1 MARLAHDLQL
11 RVAHFDGQLHIE
23 QESERWSAT
32 LRIGVDDLLVEGV
45 LRGRRLDT
53 GGLSDR
59 DRRLIASKIK
69 RDVLPGAE
77 VLVRVNGDDRH
88 QGQGVVKV
96 PRGQQRITFRLSQRA
111 DEALQ
116 GSVMLS
122 LARLGI
128 PPIKGPLGAFRV
140 ADEVEVLFVV
150 AWT

>member
-1 MARLAHDLQL
+1 M
-11 RVAHFDGQLHIE
+11 
-23 QESERWSAT
+23 
-32 LRIGVDDLLVEGV
+32 